1 MLQAQR
7 ALGTAKMDAT
17 SNGAAG
23 RKRKLTALPIL
34 IVLFVI
40 SYSLLTRLVIEQDKT
55 IDAQR
60 TLIHLLFD
68 DNIALTK
75 LHRHSA
81 VLPRKFGPKGDIAVE
96 FSAAGAAKPKSQSPS
111 SQVPPSA
118 TQSARVPGQI
128 ESNQVKS
135 IDNSPDNPAGKADAH
150 AHSRVQRKLRRKAPR
165 PPAEIT
171 DPSDTRRVL
180 FSI

>member
-1 MLQAQR
+1 
-7 ALGTAKMDAT
+7 MDAT
-17 SNGAAG
+17 SNGATG
-23 RKRKLTALPIL
+23 RKRKLTALPLL

-40 SYSLLTRLVIEQDKT
+40 SYSLLIRLVIDQDKT

-68 DNIALTK
+68 DNITLSK

-81 VLPRKFGPKGDIAVE
+81 LLPRKPGAEADSGLE
-96 FSAAGAAKPKSQSPS
+96 FPVTAAGKTKLQTPS

-118 TQSARVPGQI
+118 AQSGRVPGQI
-128 ESNQVKS
+128 DSNQVES
-135 IDNSPDNPAGKADAH
+135 IDNSPDKASASKADRRANTR
-150 AHSRVQRKLRRKAPR
+150 AQRKFHRKAPQ
-165 PPAEIT
+165 PPAELT
-171 DPSDTRRVL
+171 DPSDQRRVL

>member
-1 MLQAQR
+1 
-7 ALGTAKMDAT
+7 MDAT
-17 SNGAAG
+17 SNGASG
-23 RKRKLTALPIL
+23 RKRKLTALPLL

-40 SYSLLTRLVIEQDKT
+40 SYSLLTRLVIDQDRT

-68 DNIALTK
+68 DNIALSK

-81 VLPRKFGPKGDIAVE
+81 VLPRKSGAKGGIAVE
-96 FSAAGAAKPKSQSPS
+96 FSGTAAAKTQSQAPS

-118 TQSARVPGQI
+118 AQSARVPGQMP
-128 ESNQVKS
+128 SNQVES
-135 IDNSPDNPAGKADAH
+135 IDNSPDKASAGKAARH
-150 AHSRVQRKLRRKAPR
+150 ASSHAQRKFRRRPPK
-165 PPAEIT
+165 PPAELT
-171 DPSDTRRVL
+171 DPSDQRRVL